1 MLLAIEACERQM
13 ESTADNKS
21 KPEYDK
27 IIVNKSNISEAAF
40 EVILSGKVDFMNC
53 EGQQTLDLLFAAD
66 ELGIVEILECIQKHL
81 IEYQTEWMDSNFITY
96 HRKIFRNEA
105 FKTLQDYYINKISTD
120 PTSIFYKDDIFS
132 PETLNS
138 LDECGC
144 IKLDEAIWGYIV
156 NWAKLQIPRLGSK
169 VAGWAKK
176 DWDEF
181 RFALEQCIPWK
192 SVLSLGWNE
201 FHDLLVPCEPFLPS
215 DKFEYAL
222 KQQLKK
228 ACGSSAMISSPISI
242 QFNGTIIN
250 ICHATLISKI
260 FYQKCEGIQK
270 TAVIF
275 KMAKT
280 SALYGGYNPL
290 DWKFDRTTKDSFIFN
305 FDEEKA
311 EITRL
316 NSFAIHKKTGYGP
329 CFGTKDLLSFPDGD
343 KTILWKTNDNSESL
357 AVLDYEVF
365 QVVEK
370 PRRSMLGSTSHQSNG
385 ITHKKR

>member
-1 MLLAIEACERQM
+1 
-13 ESTADNKS
+13 
-21 KPEYDK
+21 
-27 IIVNKSNISEAAF
+27 
-40 EVILSGKVDFMNC
+40 
-53 EGQQTLDLLFAAD
+53 
-66 ELGIVEILECIQKHL
+66 
-81 IEYQTEWMDSNFITY
+81 YQTEWMDNNFITY

-120 PTSIFYKDDIFS
+120 PTSIFYKEDIFS

-228 ACGSSAMISSPISI
+228 ACGSSAIISSPISI
-242 QFNGTIIN
+242 QFN
-250 ICHATLISKI
+250 
-260 FYQKCEGIQK
+260 
-270 TAVIF
+270 
-275 KMAKT
+275 
-280 SALYGGYNPL
+280 GYNPL